1 MVVPRLRWVQ
11 RCAVCTALVAC
22 TIGSA
27 MAQTAPMAKPAPGL
41 DPREPFNRGVYALNE
56 LLDHAV
62 MRPVAIAYTELLP
75 RWVRNSVTHFFGNLA
90 DVWSIPNNALS
101 LRPKA
106 TVDSI
111 KRVAINSTVGLLG
124 MRDVASTMDIDKH
137 PADFGLMLN
146 RWGVPS
152 GPYVVVPL
160 LGPRTLI
167 EVVVYPLD
175 WKGNLANNIDDVL
188 LRDLLMAVSFTD
200 LRVSYLQADD
210 VVNAV
215 AFDPYSFKR
224 DAYLQRRAYLQNDG
238 DGPDS
243 MDDQP

>member
-1 MVVPRLRWVQ
+1 MRISIFMGRLRGWT
-11 RCAVCTALVAC
+11 CAVLVA
-22 TIGSA
+22 GAWAGASG
-27 MAQTAPMAKPAPGL
+27 QTVKPL
-41 DPREPFNRGVYALNE
+41 NLVDPFEGVNRGIYAFNE
-56 LLDHAV
+56 VLDHAV
-62 MRPVAIAYTELLP
+62 MRPVAIAYTEIMP

-90 DVWSIPNNALS
+90 DVWSIPTNALS

-124 MRDVASTMDIDKH
+124 LRDVASTLDIDKH

-152 GPYVVVPL
+152 GPFVVVPL

-175 WKGNLANNIDDVL
+175 WKGNLANQVDDVV
-188 LRDLLMAVSFTD
+188 LRDALMAVSFVD
-200 LRVSYLQADD
+200 VRVSYLQADD

-215 AFDPYSFKR
+215 AFDQYSFKR

-238 DGPDS
+238 VSPDS

>member
-1 MVVPRLRWVQ
+1 MPVLAYLGRRGVGVWFAGLLLT
-11 RCAVCTALVAC
+11 CAGAW
-22 TIGSA
+22 
-27 MAQTAPMAKPAPGL
+27 AQAAKPSNGV
-41 DPREPFNRGVYALNE
+41 DPFEPFNRGVYAFNE

-62 MRPVAIAYTELLP
+62 MRPVAIAYTQLLP
-75 RWVRNSVTHFFGNLA
+75 RWMRNSVTHFFGNLA
-90 DVWSIPNNALS
+90 DVWAIPNNALS

-106 TVDSI
+106 TADSI
-111 KRVAINSTVGLLG
+111 KRVAVNSTVGLLG
-124 MRDVASTMDIDKH
+124 LRDVASTLDIDKH

-152 GPYVVVPL
+152 GPFVVVPL

-175 WKGNLANNIDDVL
+175 WKGNLANHVDDVVT
-188 LRDLLMAVSFTD
+188 RDFLMALSFTD

-215 AFDPYSFKR
+215 ALDPYSFTR
-224 DAYLQRRAYLQNDG
+224 DSYLQRRIYLQNDG
-238 DGPDS
+238 LSPDS
-243 MDDQP
+243 MDDHP

>member
-1 MVVPRLRWVQ
+1 MRISIFMGRLRGWT
-11 RCAVCTALVAC
+11 CAVLVA
-22 TIGSA
+22 GAWAGASG
-27 MAQTAPMAKPAPGL
+27 QTVKPL
-41 DPREPFNRGVYALNE
+41 NLVDPFEGVNRGIYAFNE
-56 LLDHAV
+56 VLDHAV
-62 MRPVAIAYTELLP
+62 MRPVAIAYTEIMP

-90 DVWSIPNNALS
+90 DVWSIPTNALS

-124 MRDVASTMDIDKH
+124 LRDVASTLDIDKH

-152 GPYVVVPL
+152 GPFVVVPL

-175 WKGNLANNIDDVL
+175 WKGNLANQVDDVV
-188 LRDLLMAVSFTD
+188 LRDALMAVSFVD
-200 LRVSYLQADD
+200 ARVSYLQADD

-215 AFDPYSFKR
+215 AFDQYSFKR

-238 DGPDS
+238 VSPDS

>member
-1 MVVPRLRWVQ
+1 MGRLRGWT
-11 RCAVCTALVAC
+11 CAVLVA
-22 TIGSA
+22 GAWAGASG
-27 MAQTAPMAKPAPGL
+27 QTVKPL
-41 DPREPFNRGVYALNE
+41 NLVDPFEGVNRGIYAFNE
-56 LLDHAV
+56 VLDHAV
-62 MRPVAIAYTELLP
+62 MRPVAIAYTEIMP
-75 RWVRNSVTHFFGNLA
+75 RWLRNSVTHFFGNLA
-90 DVWSIPNNALS
+90 DVWSIPTNALS

-124 MRDVASTMDIDKH
+124 LRDVASTLDIDKH

-152 GPYVVVPL
+152 GPFVVVPL

-175 WKGNLANNIDDVL
+175 WKGNLANQVDDVV
-188 LRDLLMAVSFTD
+188 LRDALMAVSFVD
-200 LRVSYLQADD
+200 VRVSYLQADD

-215 AFDPYSFKR
+215 AFDQYSFKR

-238 DGPDS
+238 VSPDS

>member
-1 MVVPRLRWVQ
+1 MRISIFMGRLRGWT
-11 RCAVCTALVAC
+11 CAVLVA
-22 TIGSA
+22 GAWAGASG
-27 MAQTAPMAKPAPGL
+27 QTVKPL
-41 DPREPFNRGVYALNE
+41 NLVDPFEGVNRGIYAFNE
-56 LLDHAV
+56 VLDHAV
-62 MRPVAIAYTELLP
+62 MRPVAIAYTEIMP
-75 RWVRNSVTHFFGNLA
+75 RWLRNSVTHFFGNLA
-90 DVWSIPNNALS
+90 DVWSIPTNALS

-124 MRDVASTMDIDKH
+124 LRDVASTLDIDKH

-152 GPYVVVPL
+152 GPFVVVPL

-175 WKGNLANNIDDVL
+175 WKGNLANQVDDVV
-188 LRDLLMAVSFTD
+188 LRDALMAVSFVD
-200 LRVSYLQADD
+200 ARVSYLQADD

-215 AFDPYSFKR
+215 AFDQYSFKR

-238 DGPDS
+238 VSPDS

>member
-1 MVVPRLRWVQ
+1 MRISIFMGRLRGWT
-11 RCAVCTALVAC
+11 CAVLVTGAWA
-22 TIGSA
+22 GA
-27 MAQTAPMAKPAPGL
+27 YGQTVKPVNL
-41 DPREPFNRGVYALNE
+41 VDPFEGVNRGIYAFNE
-56 LLDHAV
+56 VLDHAV
-62 MRPVAIAYTELLP
+62 MRPVAIAYTEIMP

-90 DVWSIPNNALS
+90 DVWSIPTNALS

-106 TVDSI
+106 TVDSM

-124 MRDVASTMDIDKH
+124 LRDVASTLDIDKH

-152 GPYVVVPL
+152 GPFVVVPL

-175 WKGNLANNIDDVL
+175 WKGNLANSVDDVA
-188 LRDLLMAVSFTD
+188 LRDLLMAVSFID

-215 AFDPYSFKR
+215 AFDQYSFKR

-238 DGPDS
+238 VSPDS

>member
-1 MVVPRLRWVQ
+1 MAISKSLRLLRV
-11 RCAVCTALVAC
+11 CACAAALTYAC
-22 TIGSA
+22 VGA
-27 MAQTAPMAKPAPGL
+27 WAQAAKPSIL
-41 DPREPFNRGVYALNE
+41 VDPLEPFNRAVYGFNE
-56 LLDHAV
+56 VLDHAV

-111 KRVAINSTVGLLG
+111 KRVAVNSTVGLLG
-124 MRDVASTMDIDKH
+124 LRDVASTMDIDKH

-175 WKGNLANNIDDVL
+175 WKGNLANSVDDVL

-200 LRVSYLQADD
+200 LRVSYLHADD

-215 AFDPYSFKR
+215 AFDQYSFKR
-224 DAYLQRRAYLQNDG
+224 DAYLQRRIYLQNDG
-238 DGPDS
+238 ESPDS

>member
-1 MVVPRLRWVQ
+1 MRISFFPRSMRLW
-11 RCAVCTALVAC
+11 AC
-22 TIGSA
+22 TVALTCAGVGA
-27 MAQTAPMAKPAPGL
+27 YAQTAKPVNL
-41 DPREPFNRGVYALNE
+41 VDPFEGINRSIYAFNEV
-56 LLDHAV
+56 LDHAV
-62 MRPVAIAYTELLP
+62 MRPVAIAYSELLP

-111 KRVAINSTVGLLG
+111 KRVAINSTVGILG
-124 MRDVASTMDIDKH
+124 LRDVASTMDIDKH

-152 GPYVVVPL
+152 GPYVIVPL

-175 WKGNLANNIDDVL
+175 WNGTLTNWTDDVR
-188 LRDLLMAVSFTD
+188 LRDFFMALSFTD
-200 LRVSYLQADD
+200 MRASYLQADD

-215 AFDPYSFKR
+215 ALDQYSFKR
-224 DAYLQRRAYLQNDG
+224 DSYLQRRIYLQNDG
-238 DGPDS
+238 VSSDT

>member
-1 MVVPRLRWVQ
+1 MRISSFLRRLRLWA
-11 RCAVCTALVAC
+11 CALAFA
-22 TIGSA
+22 GA
-27 MAQTAPMAKPAPGL
+27 WAGAYAQTAKPVNL
-41 DPREPFNRGVYALNE
+41 VDPFEGVNRSIYAFNEV
-56 LLDHAV
+56 LDHAV
-62 MRPVAIAYTELLP
+62 MRPVAIAYSQVLP

-124 MRDVASTMDIDKH
+124 LRDVASTLDIDKH

-152 GPYVVVPL
+152 GPFVVVPL

-175 WKGNLANNIDDVL
+175 WKGNLANNVDDVL

-215 AFDPYSFKR
+215 ALDQYSFKR
-224 DAYLQRRAYLQNDG
+224 DAYLQRRIYLQNDG
-238 DGPDS
+238 ESPDS

>member
-1 MVVPRLRWVQ
+1 MRISTIFGRLRLWA
-11 RCAVCTALVAC
+11 CALALA
-22 TIGSA
+22 GA
-27 MAQTAPMAKPAPGL
+27 WAGAYAQTAKL
-41 DPREPFNRGVYALNE
+41 VNLVDPFEGINRSIYAFNEV
-56 LLDHAV
+56 LDHAV
-62 MRPVAIAYTELLP
+62 MRPVAIAYAELLP

-111 KRVAINSTVGLLG
+111 KRVAINSTAGLLG
-124 MRDVASTMDIDKH
+124 LRDVASTMDIDKH

-175 WKGNLANNIDDVL
+175 WKGNLANHVDDVV

-215 AFDPYSFKR
+215 AFDQYSFKR
-224 DAYLQRRAYLQNDG
+224 DAYLQRRIYLQNG
-238 DGPDS
+238 GESPDS

>member
-1 MVVPRLRWVQ
+1 MRLW
-11 RCAVCTALVAC
+11 AC
-22 TIGSA
+22 TVALACAGA
-27 MAQTAPMAKPAPGL
+27 GAYAQTAKPVNL
-41 DPREPFNRGVYALNE
+41 VDPFEGINRSIYAFNEV
-56 LLDHAV
+56 LDHAV
-62 MRPVAIAYTELLP
+62 MRPVAIAYSEFLP

-111 KRVAINSTVGLLG
+111 KRVAINSTVGILG
-124 MRDVASTMDIDKH
+124 LRDVASTMDIDKH

-152 GPYVVVPL
+152 GPYVIVPL

-175 WKGNLANNIDDVL
+175 WNGTLTNWTDDVR
-188 LRDLLMAVSFTD
+188 LRDFFMALSFTD
-200 LRVSYLQADD
+200 MRASYLQADD

-215 AFDPYSFKR
+215 ALDQYSFKR
-224 DAYLQRRAYLQNDG
+224 DSYLQRRIYLQNDG
-238 DGPDS
+238 VSSDT

>member
-1 MVVPRLRWVQ
+1 MRLW
-11 RCAVCTALVAC
+11 AC
-22 TIGSA
+22 TVALTCAGVGA
-27 MAQTAPMAKPAPGL
+27 YAQTAKPVNL
-41 DPREPFNRGVYALNE
+41 VDPFEGINRSIYAFNEV
-56 LLDHAV
+56 LDHAV
-62 MRPVAIAYTELLP
+62 MRPVAIAYSELLP

-111 KRVAINSTVGLLG
+111 KRVAINSTVGILG
-124 MRDVASTMDIDKH
+124 LRDVASTMDIDKH

-152 GPYVVVPL
+152 GPYVIVPL

-175 WKGNLANNIDDVL
+175 WNGTLTNWTDDVR
-188 LRDLLMAVSFTD
+188 LRDFFMALSFTD
-200 LRVSYLQADD
+200 MRASYLQADD

-215 AFDPYSFKR
+215 ALDQYSFKR
-224 DAYLQRRAYLQNDG
+224 DSYLQRRIYLQNDG
-238 DGPDS
+238 VSSDT

>member
-1 MVVPRLRWVQ
+1 MRISIFMGRLRGWT
-11 RCAVCTALVAC
+11 CAVLFAGAWAGASGQTVKPLNLV
-22 TIGSA
+22 
-27 MAQTAPMAKPAPGL
+27 
-41 DPREPFNRGVYALNE
+41 DPFEGVNRGIYAFNE
-56 LLDHAV
+56 VLDHAV
-62 MRPVAIAYTELLP
+62 MRPVAIAYTEIMP
-75 RWVRNSVTHFFGNLA
+75 RWLRNSVTHFFGNLA
-90 DVWSIPNNALS
+90 DVWSIPTNAFS

-124 MRDVASTMDIDKH
+124 LRDVASTLDIDKH

-152 GPYVVVPL
+152 GPFVVVPL

-175 WKGNLANNIDDVL
+175 WKGNLANQVDDVV
-188 LRDLLMAVSFTD
+188 LRDALMAVSFVD
-200 LRVSYLQADD
+200 ARVSYLQADD

-215 AFDPYSFKR
+215 AFDQYSFKR

-238 DGPDS
+238 VSPDS

>member
-1 MVVPRLRWVQ
+1 MRYCHFLGRLRSW
-11 RCAVCTALVAC
+11 AC
-22 TIGSA
+22 ILAIASA
-27 MAQTAPMAKPAPGL
+27 GASAQTVKPVNL
-41 DPREPFNRGVYALNE
+41 VDPFEGINRSIYAFNE
-56 LLDHAV
+56 MLDHAV
-62 MRPVAIAYTELLP
+62 MRPVAIAYSEFLP
-75 RWVRNSVTHFFGNLA
+75 RWMRNSVTHFFGNLA
-90 DVWSIPNNALS
+90 DVWSVPTNALS

-111 KRVAINSTVGLLG
+111 KRVAVNSTVGLLG
-124 MRDVASTMDIDKH
+124 LIDVASTLDIDKH

-152 GPYVVVPL
+152 GPFVVVPL

-175 WKGNLANNIDDVL
+175 WKGNLANHVDDVV

-200 LRVSYLQADD
+200 MRVNYLQADD

-215 AFDPYSFKR
+215 ALDPYSFTR
-224 DAYLQRRAYLQNDG
+224 DSYLQRRIYLQNDG
-238 DGPDS
+238 VSPDS
-243 MDDQP
+243 MDDRP

>member
-1 MVVPRLRWVQ
+1 MRIASFLRRLRLWA
-11 RCAVCTALVAC
+11 CAVAFAGTCAGVY
-22 TIGSA
+22 
-27 MAQTAPMAKPAPGL
+27 AQMAKPVNVM
-41 DPREPFNRGVYALNE
+41 DPFEGINRSIYAFNEV
-56 LLDHAV
+56 LDHAV
-62 MRPVAIAYTELLP
+62 MRPVAIAYSELLP

-90 DVWSIPNNALS
+90 DVWAIPNNALS

-111 KRVAINSTVGLLG
+111 KRVVINSTVGLLG
-124 MRDVASTMDIDKH
+124 LRDVASTLDIDKH
-137 PADFGLMLN
+137 PADFGLMLS

-175 WKGNLANNIDDVL
+175 WKGNLGNNVDDVL

-215 AFDPYSFKR
+215 AFDQYSFKR
-224 DAYLQRRAYLQNDG
+224 DAYLQRRIYLQYDG
-238 DGPDS
+238 ESPDS

>member
-1 MVVPRLRWVQ
+1 MRISIFMGRLRGWT
-11 RCAVCTALVAC
+11 CAVLVA
-22 TIGSA
+22 GAWAGASG
-27 MAQTAPMAKPAPGL
+27 QTVKPRNL
-41 DPREPFNRGVYALNE
+41 VDPFEGVNRGIYAFNE
-56 LLDHAV
+56 VLDHAV
-62 MRPVAIAYTELLP
+62 MRPVAIAYTEIMP
-75 RWVRNSVTHFFGNLA
+75 RWLRNSVTHFFGNLA
-90 DVWSIPNNALS
+90 DVWSIPTNALS

-124 MRDVASTMDIDKH
+124 LRDVASTLDIDKH

-152 GPYVVVPL
+152 GPFVVVPL

-175 WKGNLANNIDDVL
+175 WKGNLANQVDDVV
-188 LRDLLMAVSFTD
+188 LRDALMAVSFVD
-200 LRVSYLQADD
+200 VRVSYLQADD

-215 AFDPYSFKR
+215 AFDQYSFKR

-238 DGPDS
+238 VSPDS

>member
-1 MVVPRLRWVQ
+1 MRSFYFLVRLRSWAGIVVIA
-11 RCAVCTALVAC
+11 CASSGAW
-22 TIGSA
+22 
-27 MAQTAPMAKPAPGL
+27 AQTAKPANL
-41 DPREPFNRGVYALNE
+41 VDPFEGINRSIYAFNEV
-56 LLDHAV
+56 LDHAV
-62 MRPVAIAYTELLP
+62 MRPVAIAYTGLLP
-75 RWVRNSVTHFFGNLA
+75 RWMRNSVSHFFGNLA

-111 KRVAINSTVGLLG
+111 KRVAVNSTVGLLG
-124 MRDVASTMDIDKH
+124 LVDVASSLDIDKH

-152 GPYVVVPL
+152 GPFVMVPL

-175 WKGNLANNIDDVL
+175 WKGNLANQVDDVV
-188 LRDLLMAVSFTD
+188 LRDLMMAISFTD
-200 LRVSYLQADD
+200 LRASYLQADD

-215 AFDPYSFKR
+215 ALDQYSFKR
-224 DAYLQRRAYLQNDG
+224 DSYLQRRVYLQNDG
-238 DGPDS
+238 ESASS
-243 MDDQP
+243 MDDRP

>member
-1 MVVPRLRWVQ
+1 MPVRSRLQRLRCWV
-11 RCAVCTALVAC
+11 CAAVLLCAGSGVA
-22 TIGSA
+22 
-27 MAQTAPMAKPAPGL
+27 AQTATIGKLA
-41 DPREPFNRGVYALNE
+41 DPLEPINRSVYAFNE
-56 LLDHAV
+56 FLDQAV
-62 MRPVAIAYTELLP
+62 MRPVAIAYTQLLP
-75 RWVRNSVTHFFGNLA
+75 RWARNGVTHFFGNLA

-101 LRPKA
+101 FRPKA
-106 TVDSI
+106 TADSI

-124 MRDVASTMDIDKH
+124 LRDVASTLDIDKH

-146 RWGVPS
+146 RWGVPA

-175 WKGNLANNIDDVL
+175 WSGTLTNQVDDVM
-188 LRDLLMAVSFTD
+188 LRDFFMALSFTD

-210 VVNAV
+210 VVKAV
-215 AFDPYSFKR
+215 ALDPYAFTR
-224 DAYLQRRAYLQNDG
+224 DSYLQRRMYLQNDG
-238 DGPDS
+238 VSADS

>member
-1 MVVPRLRWVQ
+1 
-11 RCAVCTALVAC
+11 
-22 TIGSA
+22 
-27 MAQTAPMAKPAPGL
+27 
-41 DPREPFNRGVYALNE
+41 
-56 LLDHAV
+56 

-75 RWVRNSVTHFFGNLA
+75 RWMRNSVTHFFGNLA

-106 TVDSI
+106 TLDSI

-124 MRDVASTMDIDKH
+124 LVDVASTLDIDKH

-152 GPYVVVPL
+152 GPFVVVPL

-167 EVVVYPLD
+167 QVVVYPLD
-175 WKGNLANNIDDVL
+175 WSGNLANHVNDVV
-188 LRDLLMAVSFTD
+188 LRDLMMAVSFTD
-200 LRVSYLQADD
+200 LRASYLQAED

-215 AFDPYSFKR
+215 ALDLYSFKR
-224 DAYLQRRAYLQNDG
+224 DSYLQRRVYLQNDG
-238 DGPDS
+238 ESAGS
-243 MDDQP
+243 MEDRP

>member
-1 MVVPRLRWVQ
+1 MRISIFMGRLRGWT
-11 RCAVCTALVAC
+11 CAVLVA
-22 TIGSA
+22 GAWAGASG
-27 MAQTAPMAKPAPGL
+27 QTVKPL
-41 DPREPFNRGVYALNE
+41 NLVDPFEGVNRGIYAFNE
-56 LLDHAV
+56 VLDHAV
-62 MRPVAIAYTELLP
+62 MRPVAIAYTEIMT
-75 RWVRNSVTHFFGNLA
+75 RWLRNSVTHFFGNLA
-90 DVWSIPNNALS
+90 DVWSIPTNALS

-124 MRDVASTMDIDKH
+124 LRDVASTLDIDKH

-152 GPYVVVPL
+152 GPFVVVPL

-175 WKGNLANNIDDVL
+175 WKGNLANQVDDVV
-188 LRDLLMAVSFTD
+188 LRDALMAVSFVD
-200 LRVSYLQADD
+200 ARVSYLQADD

-215 AFDPYSFKR
+215 AFDQYSFKR

-238 DGPDS
+238 VSPDS

>member
-1 MVVPRLRWVQ
+1 MPSVYFLGRLRSWACIGAIA
-11 RCAVCTALVAC
+11 CAASGAW
-22 TIGSA
+22 
-27 MAQTAPMAKPAPGL
+27 AQTAKPANL
-41 DPREPFNRGVYALNE
+41 VDPFEGINRGIYAFNE
-56 LLDHAV
+56 VLDHAV

-75 RWVRNSVTHFFGNLA
+75 RWMRNSVSHFFGNLA

-111 KRVAINSTVGLLG
+111 KRVAVNSTVGLLG
-124 MRDVASTMDIDKH
+124 LVDVASKLDIDKH

-152 GPYVVVPL
+152 GPFVMVPL

-175 WKGNLANNIDDVL
+175 WKGNLANHVDDVV
-188 LRDLLMAVSFTD
+188 LRDLMMAVSFTD
-200 LRVSYLQADD
+200 LRASYLQADD

-215 AFDPYSFKR
+215 ALDQYSFKR
-224 DAYLQRRAYLQNDG
+224 DSYLQRRVYLQNDG
-238 DGPDS
+238 ESAGS
-243 MDDQP
+243 MEDRP

>member
-1 MVVPRLRWVQ
+1 MRISIFMGRLRGWT
-11 RCAVCTALVAC
+11 CAVLVA
-22 TIGSA
+22 GAWAGASG
-27 MAQTAPMAKPAPGL
+27 QTVKPL
-41 DPREPFNRGVYALNE
+41 NLVDPFEGVNRGIYAFNE
-56 LLDHAV
+56 VLDHAV
-62 MRPVAIAYTELLP
+62 MRPVAIAYTEIMP
-75 RWVRNSVTHFFGNLA
+75 RWLRNSVTHFFGNLA
-90 DVWSIPNNALS
+90 DVWSIPTNALS

-124 MRDVASTMDIDKH
+124 LRDVASTLDIDKH

-152 GPYVVVPL
+152 GPFVVVPL

-175 WKGNLANNIDDVL
+175 WKGNLANQVDDVV
-188 LRDLLMAVSFTD
+188 LRDALMAVSFVD
-200 LRVSYLQADD
+200 VRVSYLQADD

-215 AFDPYSFKR
+215 AFDQYSFKR

-238 DGPDS
+238 VSPDS

>member
-1 MVVPRLRWVQ
+1 MV
-11 RCAVCTALVAC
+11 AIAC
-22 TIGSA
+22 VWTGA
-27 MAQTAPMAKPAPGL
+27 WAQTAKPANL
-41 DPREPFNRGVYALNE
+41 VDPFEGVNRSIYAFNEV
-56 LLDHAV
+56 LDHAV
-62 MRPVAIAYTELLP
+62 MRPVAVAYTELLP
-75 RWVRNSVTHFFGNLA
+75 RWMRNSVSHFFGNLA

-124 MRDVASTMDIDKH
+124 LVDVASTLDIDKH

-152 GPYVVVPL
+152 GPFVVVPL

-167 EVVVYPLD
+167 QVVVYPLD
-175 WKGNLANNIDDVL
+175 WSGNLANHVDDVV
-188 LRDLLMAVSFTD
+188 LRDLMMAVSFTD
-200 LRVSYLQADD
+200 LRASYLQAED

-215 AFDPYSFKR
+215 ALDLYSFKR
-224 DAYLQRRAYLQNDG
+224 DSYLQRRVYLQNDG
-238 DGPDS
+238 ESAGS
-243 MDDQP
+243 MEDRP

>member
-1 MVVPRLRWVQ
+1 MHISFFLRSMRLW
-11 RCAVCTALVAC
+11 AC
-22 TIGSA
+22 TVALACAGA
-27 MAQTAPMAKPAPGL
+27 GAYAQTAKPVNL
-41 DPREPFNRGVYALNE
+41 VDPFEGINRSIYAFNEV
-56 LLDHAV
+56 LDHAV
-62 MRPVAIAYTELLP
+62 MRPVAIAYSEFLP

-111 KRVAINSTVGLLG
+111 KRVAINSTVGILG
-124 MRDVASTMDIDKH
+124 LRDVASTMDIDKH

-152 GPYVVVPL
+152 GPYVIVPL

-175 WKGNLANNIDDVL
+175 WNGTLTNWTDDVR
-188 LRDLLMAVSFTD
+188 LRDFFMALSFTD
-200 LRVSYLQADD
+200 MRASYLQADD

-215 AFDPYSFKR
+215 ALDQYSFKR
-224 DAYLQRRAYLQNDG
+224 DSYLQRRIYLQNDG
-238 DGPDS
+238 VSSDT